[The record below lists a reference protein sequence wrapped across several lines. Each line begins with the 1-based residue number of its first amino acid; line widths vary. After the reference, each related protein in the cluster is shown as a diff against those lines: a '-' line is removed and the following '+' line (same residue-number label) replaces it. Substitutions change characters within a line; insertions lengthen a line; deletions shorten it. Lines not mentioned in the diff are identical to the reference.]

1 MSCLASRCATIP
13 ASEDRPIA
21 GLVGPQSGSVLG
33 PLRAGGGYTPGDD
46 LPRSIGDH
54 VSGNLG
60 GKGGGAGVTAG
71 PWWGGGGGG
80 GQVSPPG
87 HGPPPD
93 CGVGPVLYW
102 RDCRPANTRQRQL
115 PLGRR
120 SPDLRV
126 TPAGCDYLGPRLSS
140 RVNRR

>member
-1 MSCLASRCATIP
+1 MASRCATIP

-21 GLVGPQSGSVLG
+21 GLVGPQSGSVLR

-60 GKGGGAGVTAG
+60 GRGGGAGVTAG
-71 PWWGGGGGG
+71 PRAA
-80 GQVSPPG
+80 P
-87 HGPPPD
+87 PPPD
-93 CGVGPVLYW
+93 SGVDPVLYW
-102 RDCRPANTRQRQL
+102 RDCRPANSRQRQQL